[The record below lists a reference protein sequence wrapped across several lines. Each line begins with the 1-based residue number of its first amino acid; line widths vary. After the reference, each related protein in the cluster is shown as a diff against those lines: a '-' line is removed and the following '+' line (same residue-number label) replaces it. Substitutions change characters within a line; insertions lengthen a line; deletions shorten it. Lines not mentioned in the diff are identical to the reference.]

1 LNVYGVNDVRQT
13 EHTAQPS
20 AFEVEM
26 AVEKL
31 KRRKSPGIDQIAT
44 ELIKAEGRTI
54 RSEVR
59 KLSFRFGVRRNCLR
73 SGRSRSLCLFIS
85 RVMN

>member
-1 LNVYGVNDVRQT
+1 
-13 EHTAQPS
+13 
-20 AFEVEM
+20 M

-31 KRRKSPGIDQIAT
+31 KRRKSPGIDQIAK

-59 KLSFRFGVRRNCLR
+59 KLSFRFGV
-73 SGRSRSLCLFIS
+73 GGIA
-85 RVMN
+85 